1 MASPRPRGRSLSEVK
16 AKLLNPATTSHYQVM
31 IGDPFQSGPPGVGG
45 FNAGIAD
52 FSEYLRRQGLTEI
65 GGRLPIDKRD
75 KLNLMCCDTALP
87 GSNFA
92 TTELLNDSTGVTERH
107 VHRRIFDDR
116 IDLTFYCDAVE
127 YLPIRYFEAWMQFIG
142 NEKMDNKNPQF
153 FYRMRFPNQYKGSL
167 EITKFEKN
175 LEAKRGSADRIRRA
189 IPLTYTFINAFPLS
203 IASMPVSYES
213 SSLLKCTVSFTY
225 SRYSTTPANSDG
237 GDPILNIGGQASLN
251 SRLFGGLTNL
261 AVDRLTG
268 NDLLGDIAG
277 GAVEALLR

>member
-1 MASPRPRGRSLSEVK
+1 ME
-16 AKLLNPATTSHYQVM
+16 
-31 IGDPFQSGPPGVGG
+31 D
-45 FNAGIAD
+45 
-52 FSEYLRRQGLTEI
+52 
-65 GGRLPIDKRD
+65 
-75 KLNLMCCDTALP
+75 
-87 GSNFA
+87 
-92 TTELLNDSTGVTERH
+92 
-107 VHRRIFDDR
+107 
-116 IDLTFYCDAVE
+116 
-127 YLPIRYFEAWMQFIG
+127 
-142 NEKMDNKNPQF
+142 
-153 FYRMRFPNQYKGSL
+153 QYSWL
-167 EITKFEKN
+167 CYFEKN

-237 GDPILNIGGQASLN
+237 GDPVLNPGSQASFN
-251 SRLFGGLTNL
+251 ARLFGGLANL